1 MGKVS
6 SSVILF
12 AYSCFEKDYKKGSKV
27 HATISI
33 GNMGIRLSIK
43 FDNQVNKWIRQTRA
57 ASVLTVTFFS
67 DFLAILRSR
76 NRDLKVIYWFFISA
90 SEILGKVAVTVG
102 SPDGT
107 WNSLDETEFEYHPN
121 VTQEL
126 QKLISKMPDT
136 KRNIPLDY
144 QTLNPSLSAGTGQ
157 TLCLFLKL
165 YTAYGILFCDDNH
178 LINICKSIKWDKP
191 L

>member
-1 MGKVS
+1 M
-6 SSVILF
+6 
-12 AYSCFEKDYKKGSKV
+12 
-27 HATISI
+27 
-33 GNMGIRLSIK
+33 
-43 FDNQVNKWIRQTRA
+43 
-57 ASVLTVTFFS
+57 
-67 DFLAILRSR
+67 
-76 NRDLKVIYWFFISA
+76 
-90 SEILGKVAVTVG
+90 G

-126 QKLISKMPDT
+126 LKLISKMPDT
-136 KRNIPLDY
+136 KKNIPLDY

-165 YTAYGILFCDDNH
+165 YTAYGILLCDDNH
-178 LINICKSIKWDKP
+178 LINIYKSIKLDKP

>member
-1 MGKVS
+1 MS
-6 SSVILF
+6 SL
-12 AYSCFEKDYKKGSKV
+12 
-27 HATISI
+27 
-33 GNMGIRLSIK
+33 
-43 FDNQVNKWIRQTRA
+43 
-57 ASVLTVTFFS
+57 
-67 DFLAILRSR
+67 
-76 NRDLKVIYWFFISA
+76 
-90 SEILGKVAVTVG
+90 
-102 SPDGT
+102 DGT

-126 QKLISKMPDT
+126 LKLINKMPDT

-165 YTAYGILFCDDNH
+165 YTAYGVLLCDDNH
-178 LINICKSIKWDKP
+178 LINIYKSIKLDKP

>member
-1 MGKVS
+1 M
-6 SSVILF
+6 
-12 AYSCFEKDYKKGSKV
+12 
-27 HATISI
+27 
-33 GNMGIRLSIK
+33 
-43 FDNQVNKWIRQTRA
+43 
-57 ASVLTVTFFS
+57 
-67 DFLAILRSR
+67 
-76 NRDLKVIYWFFISA
+76 
-90 SEILGKVAVTVG
+90 G

-136 KRNIPLDY
+136 KKNIPLDY

-165 YTAYGILFCDDNH
+165 YTAYGILLCDDNH
-178 LINICKSIKWDKP
+178 LINIYKSIKLDKP

>member
-1 MGKVS
+1 M
-6 SSVILF
+6 
-12 AYSCFEKDYKKGSKV
+12 
-27 HATISI
+27 
-33 GNMGIRLSIK
+33 
-43 FDNQVNKWIRQTRA
+43 
-57 ASVLTVTFFS
+57 
-67 DFLAILRSR
+67 
-76 NRDLKVIYWFFISA
+76 
-90 SEILGKVAVTVG
+90 G

-107 WNSLDETEFEYHPN
+107 WNSLDETEFEYHRN

-165 YTAYGILFCDDNH
+165 YTAYGVLLCDDNH
-178 LINICKSIKWDKP
+178 LINIYKSIKLDKP

>member
-1 MGKVS
+1 M
-6 SSVILF
+6 
-12 AYSCFEKDYKKGSKV
+12 
-27 HATISI
+27 
-33 GNMGIRLSIK
+33 
-43 FDNQVNKWIRQTRA
+43 
-57 ASVLTVTFFS
+57 
-67 DFLAILRSR
+67 
-76 NRDLKVIYWFFISA
+76 
-90 SEILGKVAVTVG
+90 G

-126 QKLISKMPDT
+126 LKLINKMPDT

-165 YTAYGILFCDDNH
+165 YTAYGVLLCDDNH
-178 LINICKSIKWDKP
+178 LINIYKSIKLDKP